1 MRLIDADRLAAVIRG
16 LRDRAMKDE
25 GSLSYKAGYSDAIQ
39 EVLGRIDAAPT
50 VERTENE

>member
-16 LRDRAMKDE
+16 LRDRAMKGE
-25 GSLSYKAGYSDAIQ
+25 GSLSYKAGYQDAIM

-50 VERTENE
+50 HERRKDE